1 MRGKICKNEA
11 ILTSPDGKSKLK
23 VLPLNTKKQLAQL
36 LNTEVQVGVVRYPDP
51 FPRMYDQS
59 ETDRN
64 KCDKF
69 SYQPHE
75 GRFLRCVHSALLSTT
90 AQKLKPFKIN

>member
-1 MRGKICKNEA
+1 MRRNVRKRKA
-11 ILTSPDGKSKLK
+11 ILTSPDRKSKLK
-23 VLPLNTKKQLAQL
+23 LVPLNTKKQLAQL

-69 SYQPHE
+69 PTS
-75 GRFLRCVHSALLSTT
+75 RFSRCVHSALLYTK
-90 AQKLKPFKIN
+90 AQKLKLFKLD

>member
-1 MRGKICKNEA
+1 MRRNVCKREA
-11 ILTSPDGKSKLK
+11 ILTSSDRKSKLK

-59 ETDRN
+59 ETHRK

-69 SYQPHE
+69 SY
-75 GRFLRCVHSALLSTT
+75 
-90 AQKLKPFKIN
+90 